1 MSVIPT
7 IVMWIEGDLATEV
20 PAFVE
25 EANIKVTGKGRHD
38 NPADL
43 VITVAP
49 YVYTKRPLSQ
59 DLLVHECQHFHQQ
72 GSGLDDNKART
83 WWTTYGS
90 DEKFRYAQE
99 LEAYRIQHK
108 FIADRYD
115 RNTAETFAKNL
126 AHALTGGLYG
136 KEFSYA
142 QAFFDIMAKKK

>member
-1 MSVIPT
+1 MSTLPT
-7 IVMWIEGDLATEV
+7 IVMWIEGDPETEV
-20 PAFVE
+20 PPFVE
-25 EANIKVTGKGRHD
+25 EAIKMVTGKGRHELPD
-38 NPADL
+38 DL

-49 YVYTKRPLSQ
+49 YIYTKRPLSQ

-72 GSGLDDNKART
+72 GSGLDLSRVRR
-83 WWTTYGS
+83 WWNEYAS

-115 RNTAETFAKNL
+115 RNTSETFAKNL

-136 KEFSYA
+136 KGFSYA
-142 QAFFDIMAKKK
+142 QAFFDIMSKKK

>member
-7 IVMWIEGDLATEV
+7 IVMWIEGDPETEV
-20 PAFVE
+20 PPFVE
-25 EANIKVTGKGRHD
+25 EAIIKVTGKGRHQLGD
-38 NPADL
+38 EL

-49 YVYTKRPLSQ
+49 YIYTKKPLSQ

-72 GSGLDDNKART
+72 GSGLDEEKMKE
-83 WWTTYGS
+83 WWRRYPE

-136 KEFSYA
+136 KGFSYA

>member
-7 IVMWIEGDLATEV
+7 IVMWVEGDPATEV
-20 PAFVE
+20 PSFVE
-25 EANIKVTGKGRHD
+25 EAIIKVTGKGRHD

-49 YVYTKRPLSQ
+49 YIYTKKPLSQ

-72 GSGLDDNKART
+72 GSGLDSSLVTEWWNKYA
-83 WWTTYGS
+83 
-90 DEKFRYAQE
+90 DDAKFRYEQE

-126 AHALTGGLYG
+126 ASALTSGLYG